1 MYNEDDIQTVKEIC
15 KRLND
20 SIEITDDL
28 KKDLTKLQLIN
39 NKWYSN
45 NGLTSKVLE
54 LQVLINQFRHQYNV
68 HDESEVLLFDEDK
81 PFVQ

>member
-1 MYNEDDIQTVKEIC
+1 MYNEEDIQTVKEIC

-68 HDESEVLLFDEDK
+68 HDESEVVLFDEDK

>member
-20 SIEITDDL
+20 SVEITDDL

>member
-1 MYNEDDIQTVKEIC
+1 MYNEEDIQTVKEIC